1 MRQSAPGFPTE
12 NSVFLMA
19 PVQFLTVE
27 TKDENKV
34 SSNPLYAAVDLGST
48 KVVAVAGH
56 AVDDNLFEV
65 VGLGTSPTGSA
76 LRNGT
81 IIGVPQAVTAIN
93 RAVDQAQRM
102 AGRPIKHV
110 VVGFA
115 GGEIV
120 GMDQRVTIAL
130 RDREVQPSDIE
141 KVLQEAR
148 SMINRPQAEIL
159 HVIPKSYT
167 IDDLANIPNPVG
179 MVGARLEAH
188 VHVIRGSEMVIAN
201 LRRTIERSG
210 LLLQEGD
217 LVLQPLA
224 AARALL
230 TEDDKELGV
239 AIVDIGGG
247 TTNLAVY
254 VNGSLA
260 AIRMFPYGGIN
271 MTKDLAIVLQVSQEE
286 AERIKIDTLGR
297 VLQKDSPE
305 PVSEISENSAKP
317 DTSEQETQV
326 MDVVEARLGEILGI
340 VARELREM
348 RLESRLQRG
357 VVLTGGVVGMPRM
370 IPFAQKV
377 LSPLHVTIGTVRP
390 RIQGLVE
397 RAIHPEFASAIGL
410 LYYARDHWGDA
421 YGEESPGLA
430 EERTPEKPKDKKVL
444 SGSSRLLN
452 WFREII

>member
-1 MRQSAPGFPTE
+1 M
-12 NSVFLMA
+12 
-19 PVQFLTVE
+19 
-27 TKDENKV
+27 

-56 AVDDNLFEV
+56 AVDDNIFEI
-65 VGLGTSPTGSA
+65 VGLGVSPTGSA

-102 AGRPIKHV
+102 AGRPIKSV

-148 SMINRPQAEIL
+148 SMINRPAAEIL

-210 LLLQEGD
+210 LLLKEGD

-239 AIVDIGGG
+239 AVVDIGGG

-286 AERIKIDTLGR
+286 AERIKIDALGQ
-297 VLQKDSPE
+297 VLRQENPE
-305 PVSEISENSAKP
+305 PAPETAVETPAPVASEHA
-317 DTSEQETQV
+317 TQV
-326 MDVVEARLGEILGI
+326 MDVVEARLAEILGI
-340 VARELREM
+340 VARDLREM
-348 RLESRLQRG
+348 RFENRLQRG

-370 IPFAQKV
+370 IPFAQKI
-377 LSPLHVTIGTVRP
+377 LSPLHVTVGTVRP

-397 RAIHPEFASAIGL
+397 RAVHPEFASAIGL
-410 LYYARDHWGDA
+410 LYYARDHWGDS
-421 YGEESPGLA
+421 YGEESSDLPEEKAA
-430 EERTPEKPKDKKVL
+430 ERPKEKKGL

-452 WFREII
+452 WIREII

>member
-148 SMINRPQAEIL
+148 SMINRPRRKSCMSSPSPTRSMIWRTSPIRWAWS
-159 HVIPKSYT
+159 VPAWKRTSMSSGAPK
-167 IDDLANIPNPVG
+167 
-179 MVGARLEAH
+179 
-188 VHVIRGSEMVIAN
+188 
-201 LRRTIERSG
+201 
-210 LLLQEGD
+210 
-217 LVLQPLA
+217 
-224 AARALL
+224 
-230 TEDDKELGV
+230 
-239 AIVDIGGG
+239 
-247 TTNLAVY
+247 
-254 VNGSLA
+254 
-260 AIRMFPYGGIN
+260 
-271 MTKDLAIVLQVSQEE
+271 
-286 AERIKIDTLGR
+286 
-297 VLQKDSPE
+297 
-305 PVSEISENSAKP
+305 
-317 DTSEQETQV
+317 
-326 MDVVEARLGEILGI
+326 
-340 VARELREM
+340 
-348 RLESRLQRG
+348 
-357 VVLTGGVVGMPRM
+357 
-370 IPFAQKV
+370 
-377 LSPLHVTIGTVRP
+377 
-390 RIQGLVE
+390 
-397 RAIHPEFASAIGL
+397 
-410 LYYARDHWGDA
+410 W
-421 YGEESPGLA
+421 
-430 EERTPEKPKDKKVL
+430 
-444 SGSSRLLN
+444 
-452 WFREII
+452 